1 MSQQRSHIPKFG
13 SWDADNV
20 PYTAY
25 FDNARKDKG
34 SGIMIN
40 PNDPEENPEAFM
52 AYGGNNDDISN
63 DDIIFADKN
72 MKSGGK
78 KSTTSSKV
86 SSERSSISDLSSKQQ
101 SYKSDRKKSPNTNT
115 REMTSNFAPPSPS
128 PAPNRPRYGYNPAD
142 DIVSHRSA
150 SVPMFGAW
158 DEKDPRSGDG
168 FTVIFQKVKEEK
180 HIAATKFPP
189 IPQHDNPN
197 IPKNP
202 KKDSKGIKVCIFLVT

>member
-1 MSQQRSHIPKFG
+1 MSQQQRSHIPKFG

-34 SGIMIN
+34 TGVMIN

-52 AYGGNNDDISN
+52 AYGGDNDDVSN
-63 DDIIFADKN
+63 DSIVITDKN
-72 MKSGGK
+72 TRSGGT
-78 KSTTSSKV
+78 KSTTSSQV
-86 SSERSSISDLSSKQQ
+86 SSDKGSISNFSNKQQ
-101 SYKSDRKKSPNTNT
+101 SYKSDRKKSSDA
-115 REMTSNFAPPSPS
+115 RERTSNFSPPSPL

-142 DIVSHRSA
+142 DIPSHRSA

-158 DEKDPRSGDG
+158 DEKDPTSGDG

-189 IPQHDNPN
+189 IPQQNNPN
-197 IPKNP
+197 TFKPPKNDSTRV
-202 KKDSKGIKVCIFLVT
+202 KKWCCLF

>member
-1 MSQQRSHIPKFG
+1 MQQQQRSHIPKFG

-34 SGIMIN
+34 TTGVMFN

-52 AYGGNNDDISN
+52 TYGGGYDDGNNDHKIV
-63 DDIIFADKN
+63 FADKN
-72 MKSGGK
+72 MKTSM
-78 KSTTSSKV
+78 TSSDKG
-86 SSERSSISDLSSKQQ
+86 SISDISNNQQ
-101 SYKSDRKKSPNTNT
+101 SYKSDPKKS
-115 REMTSNFAPPSPS
+115 SNSE
-128 PAPNRPRYGYNPAD
+128 
-142 DIVSHRSA
+142 RSA

-158 DEKDPRSGDG
+158 DEKDPRSAEG

-189 IPQHDNPN
+189 IPQHPTSNHPNTPKHDNTRR
-197 IPKNP
+197 
-202 KKDSKGIKVCIFLVT
+202 KGIC